1 MKTIGKTIAGA
12 LLLTGLA
19 QADDASRAVEQE
31 IAKDYSYLEALY
43 THLHSHPEISLQ
55 EEKTSARMAEELA
68 SIGYEV
74 TTGVGGYGVVGVLKN
89 GDGPTVLIRT
99 DTDALPVLEKT
110 GVPHA
115 SKVTTTDPNGK
126 IVPVMHACGHD
137 VHMTSFV
144 GTARRLAAMQ
154 DTWSGTLVMIAQPA
168 EERVLGAKAMIDDG
182 LFERFPRPDYN
193 LALHVSPTLA
203 AGDIGLVEGFALA
216 NVDSV
221 DIAIKGVSGHGAY
234 PHATKDP
241 IILGSQIVMALQT
254 LVSRETSPLD
264 SAVVTVGSFHAGTK
278 HNIISDTAHLQL
290 TVRSYKDNVREN
302 ILEGIKRIA
311 RAQGLSL
318 GLSEDLLPV
327 VTMSEPTPATYN
339 DPTLTKRVHDTLAG
353 KLGAE
358 HVHME
363 SPVMGAEDFAH
374 YGRVEPKIPSLI
386 FRLGTVS
393 QEHMAAVKAGER
405 KFLSLHSSYYVPDLE
420 PSLKTGVTAM
430 TTTALELLSG
440 K

>member
-1 MKTIGKTIAGA
+1 MKMIGKTIASA
-12 LLLTGLA
+12 LLLTGVA
-19 QADDASRAVEQE
+19 QADDLTTAVKQE
-31 IAKDYSYLEALY
+31 VAKDYGYLEALY

-55 EEKTSARMAEELA
+55 EEKTSARIAEELR
-68 SIGYEV
+68 SIGYDV
-74 TTGVGGYGVVGVLKN
+74 TTNVGGHGVVGVLKN

-110 GVPHA
+110 GVPYA
-115 SKVTTTDPNGK
+115 STVTTTDPNGK
-126 IVPVMHACGHD
+126 TVPVMHACGHD
-137 VHMTSFV
+137 VHMTSFI
-144 GTARRLAAMQ
+144 GTARRLAAMR
-154 DTWSGTLVMIAQPA
+154 DTWSGTLVMIGQPA

-182 LFERFPRPDYN
+182 LFERFPRPDFN

-203 AGDIGLVEGFALA
+203 AGDVGLVEGFALA

-234 PHATKDP
+234 PHTTKDP
-241 IILGSQIVMALQT
+241 VILGSQIVLALQT

-278 HNIISDTAHLQL
+278 HNIISDNAHLQI
-290 TVRSYKDNVREN
+290 TVRSYKDDVRKN
-302 ILEGIKRIA
+302 LLNGIKRIA
-311 RAQGLSL
+311 RAQGLSF

-327 VTMSEPTPATYN
+327 VTVGESTPATYN
-339 DPTLTKRVHDTLAG
+339 NPALTKRVHDTLAS
-353 KLGAE
+353 KLGSD
-358 HVHME
+358 HVHMQG
-363 SPVMGAEDFAH
+363 PVMGAEDFAH

-393 QEHMAAVKAGER
+393 EDHMAAVKAGDR

-430 TTTALELLSG
+430 TTAALELLGSR
-440 K
+440 